1 MKKSDRP
8 TCSPDLG
15 HIKQL
20 VCMEKAHG
28 EWRWEVGQR
37 KVIAHFPHSPKWE
50 IFLSCGGFKSQHL
63 SIIQFTETFPFSLQ
77 WIIHSTFGSV
87 VEKGGRKKKKPESQS
102 QDLGQWE
109 TAGSHGFIWLLFI
122 GPRWRLSAN
131 CQKVNLNLVTWW
143 WNFSADV
150 VSHTQSTPVLRFRVE
165 IHGLLQCL
173 DFSLLHC
180 WEMSPGGWETK
191 ETQMWRD
198 SWDSLVG
205 PLWSESLYSSGS
217 QSGGQVHIGSPSD
230 RGSQ

>member
-20 VCMEKAHG
+20 VCMEKANS

-150 VSHTQSTPVLRFRVE
+150 VSHTQSTP
-165 IHGLLQCL
+165 
-173 DFSLLHC
+173 LHSEYSC
-180 WEMSPGGWETK
+180 T
-191 ETQMWRD
+191 
-198 SWDSLVG
+198 
-205 PLWSESLYSSGS
+205 PL
-217 QSGGQVHIGSPSD
+217 QSGNTWTTTVSGFLTPTLLRNVSWWVGDQRDANVKRQLRQSGWSTLIRISV
-230 RGSQ
+230 